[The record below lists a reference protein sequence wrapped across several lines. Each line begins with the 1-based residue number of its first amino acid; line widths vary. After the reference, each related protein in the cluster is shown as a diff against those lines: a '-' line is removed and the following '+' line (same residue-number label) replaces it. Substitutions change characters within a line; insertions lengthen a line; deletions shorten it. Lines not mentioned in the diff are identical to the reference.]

1 MAHSDSE
8 RAALSSQQQ
17 TMPDGAPGAAPT
29 GAAGSSSSKVLAGP
43 AARKE
48 QHEMKR
54 RAKNNRRAKSPGP
67 GAYSP
72 ALSTLNKGDKNQSSS
87 FSSKSK
93 RGIDKEMGA
102 AKGGGDPGAYDP
114 YTLKELASTSKKSF
128 ARSMRQGQGDF
139 GGKDKRELAV
149 EIMGESTPGPG
160 AYNGG
165 EMMRTGKKAA
175 LSAFDTGERMP
186 MSSFKSK
193 SAQRETAENQNVP
206 GAGAYT
212 PNWKAIEKEP
222 MNPAMQ
228 MKGKGKRLESV
239 TQVTDPIVGPGS
251 YESHLERSIQVTTS
265 KAVSKASRANP
276 GFGTLTLAHD
286 LPFLDAV
293 QDAMDDPGPGAYD
306 NAKSTLNKAN
316 DGHRSAFKSGSQRG
330 LKELGA
336 LDMGDPGSYDP
347 YTISDLASTSKKS
360 FGKSNRQGQGEFGG
374 KMRREL
380 AIEIMGEA
388 TPGPGAYNGGD
399 MMRTGKVAALAALDS
414 GEKMPMSSFKSK
426 SKQREEP
433 EGSTVPGAGA
443 YSPNH
448 MMTLD
453 SRMSV
458 NAGASMRGKGA
469 RFVGASKLERDQSV
483 EPGPGAYET
492 EILRTGGKS
501 ALSAYDTGEM
511 MPSAAFASDSI
522 RQMPWPETNGAGG
535 GKAAASS

>member
-1 MAHSDSE
+1 
-8 RAALSSQQQ
+8 
-17 TMPDGAPGAAPT
+17 MPDGAPGAAPT

-67 GAYSP
+67 GADSP
-72 ALSTLNKGDKNQSSS
+72 ALSTLNNGDKNQSSS

-228 MKGKGKRLESV
+228 MKGKGKRLE
-239 TQVTDPIVGPGS
+239 
-251 YESHLERSIQVTTS
+251 
-265 KAVSKASRANP
+265 
-276 GFGTLTLAHD
+276 
-286 LPFLDAV
+286 
-293 QDAMDDPGPGAYD
+293 
-306 NAKSTLNKAN
+306 
-316 DGHRSAFKSGSQRG
+316 
-330 LKELGA
+330 
-336 LDMGDPGSYDP
+336 
-347 YTISDLASTSKKS
+347 
-360 FGKSNRQGQGEFGG
+360 
-374 KMRREL
+374 
-380 AIEIMGEA
+380 
-388 TPGPGAYNGGD
+388 
-399 MMRTGKVAALAALDS
+399 
-414 GEKMPMSSFKSK
+414 
-426 SKQREEP
+426 
-433 EGSTVPGAGA
+433 
-443 YSPNH
+443 
-448 MMTLD
+448 
-453 SRMSV
+453 
-458 NAGASMRGKGA
+458 
-469 RFVGASKLERDQSV
+469 
-483 EPGPGAYET
+483 
-492 EILRTGGKS
+492 
-501 ALSAYDTGEM
+501 
-511 MPSAAFASDSI
+511 
-522 RQMPWPETNGAGG
+522 
-535 GKAAASS
+535 